1 MAKSKLTLVIDG
13 NWLLMS
19 RLSVQKNRYGNTMSL
34 MQDVKALMV
43 KSIGIVLRTFPQI
56 DDIILVMDNGSWRKD
71 TVAPDHHKEYKSNR
85 VKSPEYDWNIVFS
98 EFGKF
103 TEVLEKNGVTTLSG
117 YKVEGDDWCWYVS
130 RTLNSQGTNV
140 IIWSSDKDLTQLV
153 SSDSNGCFTV
163 IWNSKA
169 GVCADCRCKDDL
181 TNFLMNPVYQQN
193 EQLLNSI
200 CARTGKVS
208 YISPV
213 TVQLDKAIRGD
224 ISDNIAPAI
233 TKCTKDSTRVYKVSA
248 KHLSEDIDLFN
259 EGTVREWVGK
269 LFAMKQY
276 AGKVNESLD
285 QAVRN
290 IMYNRTLVVLDER
303 SYPEDVL
310 DTIRQCASKITHHPL
325 CNTVANAEAQVLA
338 EWNNTADI
346 LNNI

>member
-1 MAKSKLTLVIDG
+1 MKSKLTLVIDG

-56 DDIILVMDNGSWRKD
+56 DDIILVMDKGSWRKD
-71 TVAPDHHKEYKSNR
+71 TVAPDHQKEYKSNR
-85 VKSPEYDWNIVFS
+85 TRSAEYDWDIVFS

-103 TEVLEKNGVTTLSG
+103 TEALEKNGVMVLSG

-163 IWNSKA
+163 VWNSKA
-169 GVCADCRCKDDL
+169 GVCADCRGKDDL
-181 TNFLMNPVYQQN
+181 TSFLMNPVYQQN
-193 EQLLNSI
+193 EQLLTGI
-200 CARTGKVS
+200 CTHTSKVN

-213 TVQLDKAIRGD
+213 TVQVDKAIRGD
-224 ISDNIAPAI
+224 ISDNVVPAI

-248 KHLSEDIDLFN
+248 KHLPEDIDMFD
-259 EGTVREWVGK
+259 EGAVREWVGK

-276 AGKVNESLD
+276 AGKINESLD
-285 QAVRN
+285 QAVSN
-290 IMYNRTLVVLDER
+290 IIYNRTLVVLDER

-310 DTIRQCASKITHHPL
+310 YTMRQCNTKITCHPL
-325 CNTVANAEAQVLA
+325 CSTVANAEADVLA
-338 EWNNTADI
+338 EGNNVTDI